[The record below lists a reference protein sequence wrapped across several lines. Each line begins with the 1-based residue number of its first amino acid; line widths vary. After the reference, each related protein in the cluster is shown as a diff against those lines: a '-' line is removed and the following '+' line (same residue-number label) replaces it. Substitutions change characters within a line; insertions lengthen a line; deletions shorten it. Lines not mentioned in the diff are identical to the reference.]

1 MNVFLKSILLLL
13 VCTLSSNKIFAACT
27 ITGCSG
33 ELCMEETANNFSIC
47 LWKAE
52 YECYQKYGI
61 CEANINGKCGWRQTE
76 ELQNC
81 IKEAQK
87 LVLRAD
93 PFPD

>member
-1 MNVFLKSILLLL
+1 MNFYLKSILSLACI
-13 VCTLSSNKIFAACT
+13 VSSNTIFAACT

-33 ELCMEETANNFSIC
+33 ELCMEEAASNFSIC

-52 YECYQKYGI
+52 YECYQQYGI

-76 ELQNC
+76 ELLNC

-87 LVLRAD
+87 LVSRAD